1 MDTVKCTFTWLT
13 QLIQCIR
20 IDGLP
25 LFIVVF
31 GTREMASATLLL
43 FCCVYFSLQ
52 YPRPPADQRRST
64 DWEFLC
70 PTELIAVH
78 SFVRFFPPAASS
90 TPSGLFITITVYH
103 FVTVVCIDS
112 SRNIFCLAFDLSL

>member
-1 MDTVKCTFTWLT
+1 MDNVKCTFTWLA

-20 IDGLP
+20 IDGLL
-25 LFIVVF
+25 LFIVF
-31 GTREMASATLLL
+31 GTRQAASAVLLL

-52 YPRPPADQRRST
+52 YPRPPTGRRRST

-90 TPSGLFITITVYH
+90 ALSGLFITITVYH

-112 SRNIFCLAFDLSL
+112 CRNIVCLALDLSL